1 MMPRSLIVIIFLLL
15 AYGNASSQFMVQG
28 ELDPLWPLQLQYK
41 ESGWFFAPGMT
52 RTFTNGGHTELLETE
67 DGDKFEFEATPTGK
81 YGVFLEVGRYKL
93 LKDDIYLFE
102 HLDYSLAFKQLKGRE
117 GFEGS
122 YTTRPNGGGEYSG
135 VGSFNS
141 YYVSAN
147 FNLNHWTQLTD
158 KGFIRASIGLN
169 ADYRVIDAT
178 NFEGTDGPREASMP
192 PQFIG
197 QAHFKL
203 GYGWKVSQ
211 KWFVIPTLETPILN
225 AYPWDDGLSTIEA
238 FSSRYRPVTLSL
250 RFLIR
255 NKLPPDECPP
265 VPGGTDSEMN
275 KEKLQKEKGGGGK
288 KK

>member
-1 MMPRSLIVIIFLLL
+1 MLRNLLIVAILFT
-15 AYGNASSQFMVQG
+15 ACSSNAQFMVQG
-28 ELDPLWPLQLQYK
+28 EFDPLWPLQLQYK

-52 RTFTNGGHTELLETE
+52 RTFTNGPHTELMETE
-67 DGDKFEFEATPTGK
+67 DGDKFEYDATPTGK

-93 LKDDIYLFE
+93 LKDDVFFFE
-102 HLDYSLAFKQLKGRE
+102 HLDYSLAFKQVKGRE
-117 GFEGS
+117 SIEGI
-122 YTTRPNGGGEYSG
+122 YPNNPNSGKTYSG
-135 VGSFNS
+135 AGTFNS
-141 YYVSAN
+141 YYASAN
-147 FNLNHWTQLTD
+147 FNLNHWTQVTD

-178 NFEGTDGPREASMP
+178 NFEGTEGPRERSMP

-203 GYGWKVSQ
+203 GYGWKISQ

-225 AYPWDDGLSTIEA
+225 AYPWDEGLSTIEA

-275 KEKLQKEKGGGGK
+275 KEKLDKGNGGGGK
-288 KK
+288 K